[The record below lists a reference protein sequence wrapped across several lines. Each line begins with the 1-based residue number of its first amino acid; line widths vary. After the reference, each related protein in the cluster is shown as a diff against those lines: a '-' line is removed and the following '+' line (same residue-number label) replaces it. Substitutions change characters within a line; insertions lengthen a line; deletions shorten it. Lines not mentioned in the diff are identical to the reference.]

1 MSKLVTVLGPTAS
14 GKTNLAVQI
23 AKHLQAEII
32 SADSRQVY
40 QGMDIGTGKDLNEYT
55 IEGEI
60 IPHHLIDIVKAGTK
74 YNLFEF
80 QKDFIAA
87 FNQISAKGK
96 QAVLCGGT
104 GLYIDAVTNA
114 YKLIP
119 VPQNL
124 PLRDELKTKEMEEL
138 VEQLKSYGPLHN
150 KTDID
155 NKKRVIRAIEIAQYT
170 NQHPAHETEVPSF
183 ENIFLGV
190 NIDRNNRRSRITSRL
205 KQRLEEGMLDEVQ
218 ALLDSGIAPEDLI
231 YYGLEY
237 KFVTQYLT
245 GEFSYNDMFQKL
257 NSAIHQFAKRQ
268 MTWFRKMEKEGA
280 KIHWVNG
287 HLPLPEKVEQAL
299 EIIRANSN

>member
-55 IEGEI
+55 IEGET
-60 IPHHLIDIVKAGTK
+60 IPHHLLDIVKAGTK

-87 FNQISAKGK
+87 FNQISTKGK

-170 NQHPAHETEVPSF
+170 SQHPAHETEVPTF

-190 NIDRNNRRSRITSRL
+190 SIDRNSRRSRITSRL

-237 KFVTQYLT
+237 KFVTQHLT